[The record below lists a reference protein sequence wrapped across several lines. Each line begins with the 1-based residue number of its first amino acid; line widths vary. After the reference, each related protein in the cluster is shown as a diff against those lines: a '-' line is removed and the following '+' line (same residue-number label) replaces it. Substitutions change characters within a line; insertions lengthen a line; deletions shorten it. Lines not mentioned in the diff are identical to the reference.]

1 MKREQWK
8 ERLQDFLDD
17 DLREWMA
24 ELEDDEDNYDDQL
37 MSELEEV
44 YSAIQSL
51 IMRLEGC

>member
-44 YSAIQSL
+44 YSAIKSL

>member
-17 DLREWMA
+17 DIREWMA